1 MQIVDVLR
9 DHRRR
14 LAGTVEARER
24 EVAATGPGGGKLRI
38 HGKAPPP
45 GFIAHLLTG
54 DELVERDRLV
64 LGPEPAGRAEVRDA
78 ALRGNAGTREGSD
91 QARPLHQILQLVDG
105 GLEVG
110 RDHVCFIRYAMR
122 CEEVTRSEE
131 RRV

>member
-14 LAGTVEARER
+14 LAGTVDAREP
-24 EVAATGPGGGKLRI
+24 EASAPGPGGGKLRT
-38 HGKAPPP
+38 HGNAPRP
-45 GFIAHLLTG
+45 GFSAHLLTG
-54 DELVERDRLV
+54 NELVERDRLV
-64 LGPEPAGRAEVRDA
+64 LGPKPAGRAEVRDA

-110 RDHVCFIRYAMR
+110 R
-122 CEEVTRSEE
+122 
-131 RRV
+131 